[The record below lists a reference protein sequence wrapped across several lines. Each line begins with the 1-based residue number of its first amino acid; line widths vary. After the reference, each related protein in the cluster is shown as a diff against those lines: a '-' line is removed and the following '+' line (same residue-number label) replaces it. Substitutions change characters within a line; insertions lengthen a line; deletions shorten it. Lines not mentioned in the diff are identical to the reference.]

1 MNGRVPCFYHSD
13 FSLETY
19 GQKLKKRVRTLLI
32 PYIIWNV
39 VVFLLILLSQ
49 SPDLVLSPFS
59 YSLLGHGL
67 VLTDIILQLILSNA
81 LDYDL
86 RVFGFSRAGYL
97 VMVL

>member
-1 MNGRVPCFYHSD
+1 MHPITVCYEWACFLFFYHSD

-32 PYIIWNV
+32 PYIFWNV

-59 YSLLGHGL
+59 FSLLGHSL
-67 VLTDIILQLILSNA
+67 VLTDIILQLIFVQCVG
-81 LDYDL
+81 L
-86 RVFGFSRAGYL
+86 RPSCIWL
-97 VMVL
+97 